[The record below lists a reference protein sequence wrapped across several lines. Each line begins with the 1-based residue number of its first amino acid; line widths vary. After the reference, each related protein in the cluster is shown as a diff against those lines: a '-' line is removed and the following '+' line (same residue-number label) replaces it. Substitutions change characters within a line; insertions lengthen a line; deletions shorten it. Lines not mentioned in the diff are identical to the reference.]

1 MRFSIPVFA
10 TPIETHVISLKL
22 QNMSTSMRGAQLIK
36 LLQQQDQK
44 PLNLNNT
51 DENSSTKN

>member
-10 TPIETHVISLKL
+10 TLIETHVISLKL

-51 DENSSTKN
+51 DENSSTKS

>member
-1 MRFSIPVFA
+1 
-10 TPIETHVISLKL
+10 
-22 QNMSTSMRGAQLIK
+22 MRGAQLIK

-51 DENSSTKN
+51 DENSSTKS

>member
-1 MRFSIPVFA
+1 
-10 TPIETHVISLKL
+10 
-22 QNMSTSMRGAQLIK
+22 MRGAQLIK

-44 PLNLNNT
+44 QLNLNNT